1 MENEIRILSK
11 ELVHSLDDAG
21 ICAAVI
27 IDENEPPG
35 TDLRREKPQ
44 ILASGRIAVVAVDH
58 EHANIVRNH
67 VGRVERKSCQWQT
80 NILYMVRNDICH
92 VRKIIPLGVERI
104 RLESFEWIDA
114 EDGHH
119 LA

>member
-44 ILASGRIAVVAVDH
+44 ILASERIAVVAVDH

-67 VGRVERKSCQWQT
+67 VVHVKPKNCHWQT
-80 NILYMVRNDICH
+80 NIHDIDNNDNCH
-92 VRKIIPLGVERI
+92 ERKIITLVVERI
-104 RLESFEWIDA
+104 
-114 EDGHH
+114 
-119 LA
+119 